1 MQGIVITLMVTLFP
15 LLTII
20 SYKMSCYK
28 STIKTLLEAHSK
40 MTIQL
45 MAIESQYDY
54 ILKECVNKSD
64 PSGQSIHINTLKE
77 LLEPLI
83 KKDK

>member
-1 MQGIVITLMVTLFP
+1 MQGIIITLMVTLFP

-20 SYKMSCYK
+20 SHKISWYK
-28 STIKTLLEAHSK
+28 STIKALIEAHSK

-45 MAIESQYDY
+45 MAIESQYNY
-54 ILKECVNKSD
+54 ILKECINESD

>member
-20 SYKMSCYK
+20 SYKIFYYK
-28 STIKTLLEAHSK
+28 ETIRTLIESHSK

-54 ILKECVNKSD
+54 ILRECINQSD
-64 PSGQSIHINTLKE
+64 PSGQSIHINTLQE

-83 KKDK
+83 KTN

>member
-1 MQGIVITLMVTLFP
+1 MQGIVITLMITLFP

-20 SYKMSCYK
+20 SYKVSCYK
-28 STIKTLLEAHSK
+28 ATIRALMESHSK
-40 MTIQL
+40 MTIKL

-54 ILKECVNKSD
+54 ILRECINQSD
-64 PSGQSIHINTLKE
+64 PSGQSIHINTLQE

-83 KKDK
+83 KPN